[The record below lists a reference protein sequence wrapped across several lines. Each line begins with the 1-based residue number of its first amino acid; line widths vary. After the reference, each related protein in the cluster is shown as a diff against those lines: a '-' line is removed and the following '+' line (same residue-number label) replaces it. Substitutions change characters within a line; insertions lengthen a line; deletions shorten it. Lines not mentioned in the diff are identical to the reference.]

1 MSTPRFIITTSEA
14 FVNSVGRVS
23 LSLIF
28 IISDTGSQFRS
39 AFTRLRG
46 HEHATSHFQDGR
58 ERTMEWNMTLV

>member
-39 AFTRLRG
+39 VMTRGRS
-46 HEHATSHFQDGR
+46 TSMPHPVFR
-58 ERTMEWNMTLV
+58 IEEIARWNGI